1 MLQHLGTV
9 LRLGPDEAEPVLL
22 SGDAPGADT
31 MAALTAMRRDRP
43 SARKHGGTLLV
54 VAPGASGEWIG
65 WVFSA
70 VPRVTE
76 LPEIIQRVAAISL
89 AVGGGGTSET
99 APSSEALSLLAGRLA
114 SAGRL
119 RQSGVLQAI
128 ADGIP
133 EAGLAQAAVL
143 LPVTAGRVGRPVHSD
158 RSLEAVGDE
167 VRALAV
173 RLRDAGE
180 TRLLSRADDLEE
192 NGLDAALVL
201 SSVGHEAMIIDVPPP
216 GEAGIAIALFG
227 PSRDADA
234 RIAGLR
240 DLARLALRR
249 RSGQTS
255 GGTRRLRRAAA
266 LAAGLALVAW
276 LAWPVPR
283 VVTATGLSRP
293 AEAVSVALHF
303 DAFLEEMAVSVGDRV
318 EEGEFIATF
327 ASPSLE
333 ERRAEVALDIMVE
346 EVAAQSALAQDDYG
360 AFVLSEQRISAQR
373 RRLDNLDARLEGLM
387 LRAPVAGEVV
397 AAKSAGRVGA
407 FVRAGEE
414 VALLQAEPRF
424 ELTLDFLRVDA
435 PLVAPGLAGEVYF
448 RGISGESF
456 PFTITT
462 PVMVERD
469 PQTGEERLTARAMIV
484 AEDQGRLLTGLS
496 GYGRILTDPAPRG
509 LNLARY
515 AIEYVR
521 VKAWSYLGLR
531 W

>member
-9 LRLGPDEAEPVLL
+9 LRLGPDEARPVLL
-22 SGDAPGADT
+22 AGDAPGADT
-31 MAALTAMRRDRP
+31 QAALNAMRGDRP
-43 SARKHGGTLLV
+43 SARKHGGALLV
-54 VAPGASGEWIG
+54 VAPGGSGGWIG

-70 VPRVTE
+70 VPPVTE
-76 LPEIIQRVAAISL
+76 LPEIIQRVGAISL
-89 AVGGGGTSET
+89 AMGGGG
-99 APSSEALSLLAGRLA
+99 APEAAAKSEALSLLSGRLA

-119 RQSGVLQAI
+119 RQRGVLQAM

-133 EAGLAQAAVL
+133 ESGLAEAAVL
-143 LPVTAGRVGRPVHSD
+143 LDVSAGRVGRPVYSD
-158 RSLEAVGDE
+158 RALETAGDE
-167 VRALAV
+167 VRALAA

-180 TRLLSRADDLEE
+180 TRLVARADDLEE
-192 NGLDAALVL
+192 DGLDAALVL
-201 SSVGHEAMIIDVPPP
+201 SSVGQKTMVIDVPPR

-227 PSRDADA
+227 PTRDAEGQ
-234 RIAGLR
+234 IAGLR
-240 DLARLALRR
+240 DLANLALRR
-249 RSGQTS
+249 RSGQTTA
-255 GGTRRLRRAAA
+255 GGRRLRRVAV
-266 LAAGLALVAW
+266 LAAGLAILAW

-283 VVTATGLSRP
+283 VVTATGLTRP

-318 EEGEFIATF
+318 EAGEIIATF
-327 ASPSLE
+327 ASPALE
-333 ERRAEVALDIMVE
+333 ERRAEVALDIMAE
-346 EVAAQSALAQDDYG
+346 EVAAQSALAENDYG
-360 AFVLSEQRISAQR
+360 AFVLSEQRISAHR
-373 RRLDNLDARLEGLM
+373 RRLDNLEARLEGLT
-387 LRAPVAGEVV
+387 LRAPVSGQVV

-407 FVRAGEE
+407 FVPAGEE
-414 VALLQAEPRF
+414 VALLQSEPRF

-435 PLVAPGLAGEVYF
+435 PLVAPGQVGEVYF

-456 PFTITT
+456 PFTIST

-469 PQTGEERLTARAMIV
+469 PQTGEERLTARATIV
-484 AEDQGRLLTGLS
+484 AEGQGRLLTGLS
-496 GYGRILTDPAPRG
+496 GYGRILSDPAPRA